1 LDIAAK
7 LMKQRSIEFQ
17 TSDDDAGSLLDEK
30 ELKSTL

>member
-1 LDIAAK
+1 
-7 LMKQRSIEFQ
+7 MKQRSIEFQ